1 MADVKRSE
9 QDAVQYIPC
18 HGLVDDHWKFDIDP
32 RRDQKELPVNASP
45 DGWRASRSSVGDPWP
60 DVGGPQHTTGL
71 VLSVP
76 ARERA
81 SRHAASPVPPLH
93 PSGGAMFGEWP
104 RQSFLELGALPGAVP
119 CARLHA
125 RQLTW
130 EWGLAGL
137 SEDVELLVSE
147 LITNAVRAS
156 RSLPRPWPV
165 RLWLLADTQQVLILV
180 WDASEQEPVR
190 ADADADIESGRG
202 LLLVDAMSSKWDWY
216 STKDMGGKIVWA
228 LVQASR

>member
-1 MADVKRSE
+1 
-9 QDAVQYIPC
+9 
-18 HGLVDDHWKFDIDP
+18 
-32 RRDQKELPVNASP
+32 
-45 DGWRASRSSVGDPWP
+45 
-60 DVGGPQHTTGL
+60 
-71 VLSVP
+71 
-76 ARERA
+76 
-81 SRHAASPVPPLH
+81 
-93 PSGGAMFGEWP
+93 MFGEWP
-104 RQSFLELGALPGAVP
+104 RQSFLELGALAGAVP

-130 EWGLAGL
+130 EWGLSGL

-156 RSLPRPWPV
+156 RSLPQPWPV

-190 ADADADIESGRG
+190 ADVGADIEGGRG